1 MHSTDGKKILL
12 VKALPVLIWAGIV
25 LLPGMANAQEKEKGD
40 GNINAF
46 IYHRFGNEKY
56 PSTNIDMQTFRQ
68 QLEYLHEN
76 NYQVLTFAKAVEK
89 LRSQG
94 SIPEKTAVLTV
105 DDGYKSFQTE
115 AVPLL
120 DQYGYKATVFVCTD
134 YVGRSGYLSWEDIR
148 ALRKKGYEFG
158 NHSHSHAH
166 FLNGSEAETRER
178 FLADLNQSEK
188 IFRQE
193 LGSKPSL
200 YCYPY
205 GEYNPDMQQIL
216 KERGYQAAAAQKS
229 GVIYPG
235 SDLFALPRFPMTSYY
250 GEIKKF
256 RSKAQMK
263 ALPVIKEE
271 PLDPE
276 IKGANPPRMTLHID
290 ASKINTHAIQC
301 FVNGRRNCEI
311 SRAKEGSRL
320 ILKVRAK
327 QPLETRRSK
336 YTITAP
342 SRSGSPWYW
351 YSHLW
356 VNTAFGE

>member
-1 MHSTDGKKILL
+1 MNIRDGKKILL
-12 VKALPVLIWAGIV
+12 LKALTVLVLAGIV
-25 LLPGMANAQEKEKGD
+25 LLSGMAYAQEKED

-56 PSTNIDMQTFRQ
+56 PSTNINMQTFRQ

-76 NYQVLTFAKAVEK
+76 NYRVLTFGEAVDM
-89 LRSQG
+89 LG
-94 SIPEKTAVLTV
+94 SEAGIPEKTAVLTV
-105 DDGYKSFQTE
+105 DDGYKSFRSE

-120 DQYGYKATVFVCTD
+120 EQYGYKATIFVCTD

-148 ALRKKGYEFG
+148 SLRKKGYEFG

-166 FLNGSEAETRER
+166 FLNGSDAETRER

-188 IFRQE
+188 IFKQE

-216 KERGYQAAAAQKS
+216 QDRGYQAAAAQKS
-229 GVIYPG
+229 GVISPD

-263 ALPVIKEE
+263 ALPVMKVE

-276 IKGANPPRMTLHID
+276 IKGVNPPQMTLHID
-290 ASKINTHAIQC
+290 ASKINTNAIQC
-301 FVNGRRNCEI
+301 FVNGQRNCEI
-311 SRAKEGSRL
+311 SREKEDSRL
-320 ILKVRAK
+320 ILKVQAK

-356 VNTAFGE
+356 VNTEYGE

>member
-1 MHSTDGKKILL
+1 MS
-12 VKALPVLIWAGIV
+12 GI
-25 LLPGMANAQEKEKGD
+25 ANAQEK
-40 GNINAF
+40 GNRSINAF
-46 IYHRFGNEKY
+46 IYHRFGNAKY
-56 PSTNIDMQTFRQ
+56 PSTNIDIQTFRQ

-76 NYQVLTFAKAVEK
+76 NYRVLTLGDAVDM
-89 LRSQG
+89 LRSETG
-94 SIPEKTAVLTV
+94 IPEKTAVLTV
-105 DDGYKSFQTE
+105 DDGYKSFQSE

-120 DQYGYKATVFVCTD
+120 EQYGYKATIFVCTK

-148 ALRKKGYEFG
+148 SLRKKGYEFG

-166 FLNGSEAETRER
+166 FLNGSDAQTREQ
-178 FLADLNQSEK
+178 FLADLDLSEK

-205 GEYNPDMQQIL
+205 GEYNHKMQQIL
-216 KERGYQAAAAQKS
+216 QERGYQAAAAQKS
-229 GVIYPG
+229 GVIYSG
-235 SDLFALPRFPMTSYY
+235 SELFALPRFPMTSYY

-263 ALPVIKEE
+263 ALPVTKEE

-276 IKGANPPRMTLHID
+276 IKDANPPQMTLHID
-290 ASKINTHAIQC
+290 ASKINTNTLQC
-301 FVNGRRNCEI
+301 FVNGQRNCEI
-311 SRAKEGSRL
+311 TRKMVGSRL

-327 QPLETRRSK
+327 QALETRRSK

-356 VNTAFGE
+356 VNTRYGE